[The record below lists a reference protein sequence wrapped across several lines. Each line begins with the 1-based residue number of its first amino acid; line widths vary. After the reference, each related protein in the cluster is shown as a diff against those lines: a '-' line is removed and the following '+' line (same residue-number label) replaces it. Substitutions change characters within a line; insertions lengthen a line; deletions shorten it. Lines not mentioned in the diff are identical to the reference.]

1 VRAAEEAEEAALMA
15 EAQADVALATTI
27 AMADADNS
35 RQRTTINKRLGAK
48 PCLVV
53 ATAEVALWR

>member
-1 VRAAEEAEEAALMA
+1 MV

-27 AMADADNS
+27 ATADADNS
-35 RQRTTINKRLGAK
+35 RQQTKINNRLGAT

-53 ATAEVALWR
+53 AMTEVASWR